1 MGMFKDMGDAFKVI
15 RSDELKDL
23 KRKADAQPK
32 VNMMDGLKLANQ
44 AMDQAQVWQQQGA
57 GLQAMG
63 SGMQGAATYASG
75 IPGNATVN
83 ALSDTGT
90 MINNAPVMEI
100 DMTVTV
106 PGREP
111 YQVKHRQLVAFAAM
125 ANFQPGATFPVHVD
139 QNDPDKLVIG

>member
-32 VNMMDGLKLANQ
+32 VSMMDGLKLANQ
-44 AMDQAQVWQQQGA
+44 AMDQVPVWQQQGA
-57 GLQAMG
+57 MAQNMTN
-63 SGMQGAATYASG
+63 GMSNTYASG
-75 IPGNATVN
+75 IAGTATVN

-90 MINNAPVMEI
+90 MLNNAPVMEL
-100 DMTVTV
+100 DLTVSV

-111 YQVKHRQLVAFAAM
+111 YNLKHRQLVAFAAL
-125 ANFQPGATFPVHVD
+125 ANFQPGKTFPVHVD
-139 QNDPDKLVIG
+139 QQDQSKIVIG